1 MRAADRRS
9 PVLHVEVE
17 DGYLINGGRTII
29 TPLTTFA
36 KSKRRIILEEGGSGS
51 LDMNSFDS
59 FQALSIEIRDDGL

>member
-51 LDMNSFDS
+51 LV
-59 FQALSIEIRDDGL
+59 